1 MHTPIDSRFRGE
13 YGTLSVK
20 YGSPHSVPRLLYFV
34 RCRTYTGSILGSG
47 KPMRICSLLPSA
59 TEMVYALGLGEN
71 LVGVSYAC
79 DYPDGA
85 ASLPVVSHSL
95 RNIKHLDSGEIDALV
110 QQARANNNPMYWID
124 EELLARLRPDLI
136 ITQELC
142 EVCAIASG
150 SVFETAAKVL
160 DYQPEVLT
168 IRPTGVGD
176 ILQNITNLAAA
187 AGVPE
192 RGRELRGSLEAR
204 IGHVTDGVP
213 TDAERPRVVCLD
225 WLDPLRNTGQ
235 WLPEISEMAGG
246 EEGLAI
252 PQGQSRELSWD
263 EVRDYAPEYLMIMP
277 CAFGPERSWQEAK
290 DKLTVLPGWDDLPAV
305 RNERAFV
312 FDGRVP
318 SRHGPRIVDVL
329 EGIAEVLHPEQFTG
343 LAPPGI
349 FDPQPFR

>member
-1 MHTPIDSRFRGE
+1 
-13 YGTLSVK
+13 
-20 YGSPHSVPRLLYFV
+20 
-34 RCRTYTGSILGSG
+34 
-47 KPMRICSLLPSA
+47 MRICSLLPSA
-59 TEMVYALGLGEN
+59 TEMVYALGLGDE

-79 DYPDGA
+79 DYPDEA

-95 RNIKHLDSGEIDALV
+95 RDVKHLDSGEIDALV
-110 QQARANNNPMYWID
+110 QQARANSNPMYWID

-160 DYQPEVLT
+160 DYQPEILT
-168 IRPTGVGD
+168 IRPSGVDD
-176 ILQNITNLAAA
+176 ILQNISNLSNAG
-187 AGVPE
+187 GVPE
-192 RGRELRGSLEAR
+192 RGREFRGSLEAR
-204 IGHVTDGVP
+204 IKRVTDSVQRQAK
-213 TDAERPRVVCLD
+213 DAEPSGRRPRVVCLD

-235 WLPEISEMAGG
+235 WLPEMSEMAGG

-252 PQGQSRELSWD
+252 PRGHSRELSWD

-277 CAFGPERSWQEAK
+277 CAFGPERSWQEAR
-290 DKLTVLPGWDDLPAV
+290 DKLTLLPGWDDLPAV
-305 RNERAFV
+305 RDGRTFV
-312 FDGRVP
+312 FDGRIP
-318 SRHGPRIVDVL
+318 SRHGPRVVDVL
-329 EGIAEVLHPEQFTG
+329 EGLAEVLHPDEFGG

>member
-1 MHTPIDSRFRGE
+1 
-13 YGTLSVK
+13 
-20 YGSPHSVPRLLYFV
+20 
-34 RCRTYTGSILGSG
+34 
-47 KPMRICSLLPSA
+47 MRICSLLPSA
-59 TEMVYALGLGEN
+59 TEMVFALGLGDD

-79 DYPDGA
+79 DYPDEA
-85 ASLPVVSHSL
+85 ASRPVVSHSL

-150 SVFETAAKVL
+150 SVFETAARAL
-160 DYQPEVLT
+160 DYQPEILS
-168 IRPTGVGD
+168 IRPDGLED
-176 ILQNITNLAAA
+176 ILQNVTNLASA

-192 RGRELRGSLEAR
+192 RGHELRGSLEAR
-204 IGHVTDGVP
+204 VKRVTDCTP
-213 TDAERPRVVCLD
+213 TGGIRPRVVCLD

-252 PQGQSRELSWD
+252 PRGHSRELSWD

-277 CAFGPERSWQEAK
+277 CAFGPERSWQEAR
-290 DKLTVLPGWDDLPAV
+290 DKLTILPGWEDLPAV
-305 RNERAFV
+305 RDGRAFV
-312 FDGRVP
+312 FDGRIP
-318 SRHGPRIVDVL
+318 SRHGPRVVDVL
-329 EGIAEVLHPEQFTG
+329 EGLAEVLHPKQFGG

>member
-1 MHTPIDSRFRGE
+1 
-13 YGTLSVK
+13 
-20 YGSPHSVPRLLYFV
+20 
-34 RCRTYTGSILGSG
+34 
-47 KPMRICSLLPSA
+47 MRICSLLPSA
-59 TEMVYALGLGEN
+59 TEMVYALGLGDS

-79 DYPDGA
+79 DYPDEA

-95 RNIKHLDSGEIDALV
+95 RNIKHLDSGQIDALV

-124 EELLARLRPDLI
+124 EALLADLRPDLI

-160 DYQPEVLT
+160 DYQPEILT
-168 IRPTGVGD
+168 IRPTGVDD
-176 ILQNITNLAAA
+176 ILQNVANLANA
-187 AGVPE
+187 AGVPD

-204 IGHVTDGVP
+204 IEHVTCGVP
-213 TDAERPRVVCLD
+213 EAEERPRVVCLD

-252 PQGQSRELSWD
+252 PRGQSRELSWE

-277 CAFGPERSWQEAK
+277 CAFGPERSRQEAK

-305 RNERAFV
+305 RNDRAFV

-318 SRHGPRIVDVL
+318 SRHGPRVVDVL
-329 EGIAEVLHPEQFTG
+329 EGLAEVLHPDRFAG
-343 LAPPGI
+343 LAPEGI
-349 FDPQPFR
+349 YDPEPFV

>member
-1 MHTPIDSRFRGE
+1 
-13 YGTLSVK
+13 
-20 YGSPHSVPRLLYFV
+20 
-34 RCRTYTGSILGSG
+34 
-47 KPMRICSLLPSA
+47 MRICSLLPSA
-59 TEMVYALGLGEN
+59 TEMVYALGLGDD

-79 DYPDGA
+79 DYPDEA

-95 RNIKHLDSGEIDALV
+95 RNIKHLDSGQIDALV
-110 QQARANNNPMYWID
+110 QQARANSNPMYWID
-124 EELLARLRPDLI
+124 EELLADLRPDLI

-150 SVFETAAKVL
+150 SVFETAVKVL
-160 DYQPEVLT
+160 DYQPEILT
-168 IRPTGVGD
+168 IRPSGVDD
-176 ILQNITNLAAA
+176 ILQNVSNLANA

-204 IGHVTDGVP
+204 IQHVTSGVLRQAQDEPSDGK
-213 TDAERPRVVCLD
+213 RPRVVCLD

-252 PQGQSRELSWD
+252 PRGQSRELSWD

-290 DKLTVLPGWDDLPAV
+290 DKLTVLPGWEDLPAV

-318 SRHGPRIVDVL
+318 SRHGPRVVDVL
-329 EGIAEVLHPEQFTG
+329 EGLAEVLHPDKFAG
-343 LAPPGI
+343 LAPEGI
-349 FDPQPFR
+349 YDPQPFS

>member
-1 MHTPIDSRFRGE
+1 
-13 YGTLSVK
+13 
-20 YGSPHSVPRLLYFV
+20 
-34 RCRTYTGSILGSG
+34 
-47 KPMRICSLLPSA
+47 MRICSLLPSA
-59 TEMVYALGLGEN
+59 TEMVYALGLGDN

-79 DYPDGA
+79 DYPDEA

-95 RNIKHLDSGEIDALV
+95 RNIKHLDSGQIDALV
-110 QQARANNNPMYWID
+110 QQARANSNPMYWID
-124 EELLARLRPDLI
+124 EELLADLRPDLI

-160 DYQPEVLT
+160 DYQPEILT
-168 IRPTGVGD
+168 IRPSGVDD
-176 ILQNITNLAAA
+176 ILQNVSNLANA
-187 AGVPE
+187 AGVSE

-204 IGHVTDGVP
+204 IEHVTGGVLRQAQGDPSDGR
-213 TDAERPRVVCLD
+213 RPRVVCLD

-252 PQGQSRELSWD
+252 PRGQSRELSWD
-263 EVRDYAPEYLMIMP
+263 EVRDYVPEYLMIMP

-290 DKLTVLPGWDDLPAV
+290 DKLTVLPGWEDLPAV

-318 SRHGPRIVDVL
+318 SRHGPRVVDVL
-329 EGIAEVLHPEQFTG
+329 EGLAEVLHPDKFAG
-343 LAPPGI
+343 LAPEGI
-349 FDPQPFR
+349 YDPQPFS

>member
-1 MHTPIDSRFRGE
+1 
-13 YGTLSVK
+13 
-20 YGSPHSVPRLLYFV
+20 
-34 RCRTYTGSILGSG
+34 
-47 KPMRICSLLPSA
+47 MRICSLLPSA
-59 TEMVYALGLGEN
+59 TEMVYALGLGDS

-79 DYPDGA
+79 DYPDEA

-95 RNIKHLDSGEIDALV
+95 RNIKHLDSGQIDALV

-124 EELLARLRPDLI
+124 EELLAELRPDLI

-150 SVFETAAKVL
+150 SVFETAAKVR
-160 DYQPEVLT
+160 DYQPEILT
-168 IRPTGVGD
+168 IRPSGVDD
-176 ILQNITNLAAA
+176 ILQNISNLANA

-204 IGHVTDGVP
+204 IGHVADGVLRQAK
-213 TDAERPRVVCLD
+213 DQRGGNGRPRVVCLD

-252 PQGQSRELSWD
+252 PRGQSRELSWE

-277 CAFGPERSWQEAK
+277 CAFGPERSRQEAQ
-290 DKLTVLPGWDDLPAV
+290 DKLTALPGWDDLPAV

-318 SRHGPRIVDVL
+318 SRHGPRVVDVL
-329 EGIAEVLHPEQFTG
+329 EGLAEVLHPEQFAG
-343 LAPPGI
+343 LAPEGI
-349 FDPQPFR
+349 YDPQPFA

>member
-1 MHTPIDSRFRGE
+1 M
-13 YGTLSVK
+13 
-20 YGSPHSVPRLLYFV
+20 LY
-34 RCRTYTGSILGSG
+34 RASTRTYTGLTLC
-47 KPMRICSLLPSA
+47 KVTDMRICSLLPSA
-59 TEMVYALGLGEN
+59 TEMVYALGLGDD

-79 DYPDGA
+79 DYPDEA

-95 RNIKHLDSGEIDALV
+95 RNIKHLDSGQIDALV

-124 EELLARLRPDLI
+124 EELLADLRPDLI

-160 DYQPEVLT
+160 DYQPEILT
-168 IRPTGVGD
+168 IRPSGVDD
-176 ILQNITNLAAA
+176 ILQNVSNLANA

-192 RGRELRGSLEAR
+192 RGKELRGSLEAR
-204 IGHVTDGVP
+204 IRHVTDGVP
-213 TDAERPRVVCLD
+213 GQAQDDRPDGRRPRVVCLD

-246 EEGLAI
+246 EEGLAT
-252 PQGQSRELSWD
+252 PRGQSRELSWD
-263 EVRDYAPEYLMIMP
+263 EVREYAPEYLMIMP
-277 CAFGPERSWQEAK
+277 CAFGPERSRQEAR
-290 DKLTVLPGWDDLPAV
+290 DKLTALPGWEDLPAV

-318 SRHGPRIVDVL
+318 SRHGPRVVDVL
-329 EGIAEVLHPEQFTG
+329 EGLAEVLHPDKFAG
-343 LAPPGI
+343 LAPEGI
-349 FDPQPFR
+349 YDPQPFV

>member
-1 MHTPIDSRFRGE
+1 
-13 YGTLSVK
+13 
-20 YGSPHSVPRLLYFV
+20 
-34 RCRTYTGSILGSG
+34 
-47 KPMRICSLLPSA
+47 MRICSLLPSA
-59 TEMVYALGLGEN
+59 TEMVYALGLGEE

-79 DYPDGA
+79 DYPADA

-95 RNIKHLDSGEIDALV
+95 RNIKHMDSGEIDALV

-124 EELLARLRPDLI
+124 ENLLADLRPDLI

-160 DYQPEVLT
+160 DYQPEILS
-168 IRPTGVGD
+168 IRPSGVKD
-176 ILQNITNLAAA
+176 ILQNISNLANA
-187 AGVPE
+187 AGVPKH
-192 RGRELRGSLEAR
+192 GRELRGSLEAR
-204 IGHVTDGVP
+204 IQRVTDGVP
-213 TDAERPRVVCLD
+213 NGADRPRVVCLD

-246 EEGLAI
+246 EEGLAT
-252 PQGQSRELSWD
+252 PRGHSRELSWD

-277 CAFGPERSWQEAK
+277 CAFGPERSMQEAR

-305 RNERAFV
+305 REGRSFV
-312 FDGRVP
+312 FDGRIP
-318 SRHGPRIVDVL
+318 SRHGPRVVDVL
-329 EGIAEVLHPEQFTG
+329 EGLAEVLHPKEFAG
-343 LAPPGI
+343 LAPAGI

>member
-1 MHTPIDSRFRGE
+1 
-13 YGTLSVK
+13 
-20 YGSPHSVPRLLYFV
+20 
-34 RCRTYTGSILGSG
+34 
-47 KPMRICSLLPSA
+47 MRICSLLPSA
-59 TEMVYALGLGEN
+59 TEMVYALGLGDD

-79 DYPDGA
+79 DYPEEA
-85 ASLPVVSHSL
+85 AARPVVSHSL

-124 EELLARLRPDLI
+124 EELLSNLRPDLI

-160 DYQPEVLT
+160 DYQPEILS
-168 IRPTGVGD
+168 IRPSGVDD
-176 ILQNITNLAAA
+176 ILQNVTNLANA

-192 RGRELRGSLEAR
+192 RGRELLGSLEAR
-204 IGHVTDGVP
+204 IQRVADGVP
-213 TDAERPRVVCLD
+213 TGVERPRVVCLD

-252 PQGQSRELSWD
+252 PRGQSRELSWD

-277 CAFGPERSWQEAK
+277 CAFGPERSWQEAR
-290 DKLTVLPGWDDLPAV
+290 DKLTVLPGWEDLPAV
-305 RNERAFV
+305 QNERAFV
-312 FDGRVP
+312 FDGRIP
-318 SRHGPRIVDVL
+318 SRHGPRVVDVL
-329 EGIAEVLHPEQFTG
+329 EGIAEVLHPEEFGG
-343 LAPPGI
+343 LAPAGI
-349 FDPQPFR
+349 YDPQPFR

>member
-1 MHTPIDSRFRGE
+1 
-13 YGTLSVK
+13 
-20 YGSPHSVPRLLYFV
+20 
-34 RCRTYTGSILGSG
+34 
-47 KPMRICSLLPSA
+47 MRICSLLPSA
-59 TEMVYALGLGEN
+59 TEMVFALGLDN
-71 LVGVSYAC
+71 DLVGVSYAC
-79 DYPDGA
+79 DYPDEA
-85 ASLPVVSHSL
+85 ASRPVVSHSL

-150 SVFETAAKVL
+150 SVFETAAKAL
-160 DYQPEVLT
+160 DYQPDILT
-168 IRPTGVGD
+168 IRPMGVDD
-176 ILQNITNLAAA
+176 ILQNISNVANA

-192 RGRELRGSLEAR
+192 RGRELRQSLEAR
-204 IGHVTDGVP
+204 INRVTDSVP
-213 TDAERPRVVCLD
+213 TGADRPRVVCLD

-252 PQGQSRELSWD
+252 PRGHSRELSWE

-277 CAFGPERSWQEAK
+277 CAFGPERSRQEAQ
-290 DKLTVLPGWDDLPAV
+290 DKLTTLPGWGELPAV
-305 RNERAFV
+305 RDGRAFI
-312 FDGRVP
+312 FDGRIP
-318 SRHGPRIVDVL
+318 SRHGPRVVDVL
-329 EGIAEVLHPEQFTG
+329 EGLAEVLHPEQFAD

-349 FDPQPFR
+349 YEPTPFA

>member
-1 MHTPIDSRFRGE
+1 
-13 YGTLSVK
+13 
-20 YGSPHSVPRLLYFV
+20 
-34 RCRTYTGSILGSG
+34 
-47 KPMRICSLLPSA
+47 MRICSLLPSA
-59 TEMVYALGLGEN
+59 TEMVFALGLGDD

-79 DYPDGA
+79 DYPDEA
-85 ASLPVVSHSL
+85 ASRPVVSHSL

-150 SVFETAAKVL
+150 SVFETAARVL
-160 DYQPEVLT
+160 DYQPEILT
-168 IRPTGVGD
+168 IRPSGIQD
-176 ILQNITNLAAA
+176 ILQNITNLADA

-192 RGRELRGSLEAR
+192 RGSELRESLKAR
-204 IGHVTDGVP
+204 VEKVTGGVP
-213 TDAERPRVVCLD
+213 PDTTRPRVVCLD

-252 PQGQSRELSWD
+252 PRGHSRELSWD
-263 EVRDYAPEYLMIMP
+263 EVRNYAPEYLMIMP
-277 CAFGPERSWQEAK
+277 CAFDPERSRQEAE
-290 DKLTVLPGWDDLPAV
+290 DKLTVLPGWEDLPAV
-305 RNERAFV
+305 RDGRAYV
-312 FDGRVP
+312 FDGRIP
-318 SRHGPRIVDVL
+318 SRHGPRVVDVL
-329 EGIAEVLHPEQFTG
+329 EGLAEVLHPERFGG

>member
-1 MHTPIDSRFRGE
+1 
-13 YGTLSVK
+13 
-20 YGSPHSVPRLLYFV
+20 
-34 RCRTYTGSILGSG
+34 
-47 KPMRICSLLPSA
+47 MRICSLLPSA
-59 TEMVYALGLGEN
+59 TEMVFALGLGDH

-79 DYPDGA
+79 DFPQEA
-85 ASLPVVSHSL
+85 SSLPVVSHSL
-95 RNIKHLDSGEIDALV
+95 RDIKHLDSGEIDALV

-160 DYQPEVLT
+160 DYQPEILT
-168 IRPTGVGD
+168 IRPMGVDD
-176 ILQNITNLAAA
+176 ILQNISNVANA

-192 RGRELRGSLEAR
+192 RGRELRESLEER
-204 IGHVTDGVP
+204 IHRVTDVVP
-213 TDAERPRVVCLD
+213 ADAPRPRVVCLD
-225 WLDPLRNTGQ
+225 WLSPLRNTGQ

-252 PQGQSRELSWD
+252 PRGHSRELAWD

-277 CAFGPERSWQEAK
+277 CAFGPERSRQEAEV
-290 DKLTVLPGWDDLPAV
+290 KLRGLPGWNELPAV
-305 RNERAFV
+305 KDGRAYV
-312 FDGRVP
+312 FDGRIP

-329 EGIAEVLHPEQFTG
+329 EGLAEVLHPEQFVG

-349 FDPQPFR
+349 YDSEPFR

>member
-1 MHTPIDSRFRGE
+1 
-13 YGTLSVK
+13 
-20 YGSPHSVPRLLYFV
+20 
-34 RCRTYTGSILGSG
+34 
-47 KPMRICSLLPSA
+47 MRICSLLPSA
-59 TEMVYALGLGEN
+59 TEMVFALGLGDD

-79 DYPDGA
+79 DYPEAA
-85 ASLPVVSHSL
+85 ASRPVVSHSL

-142 EVCAIASG
+142 EVCAISSG
-150 SVFETAAKVL
+150 SVFETAAKAL
-160 DYQPEVLT
+160 DYQPHILT
-168 IRPTGVGD
+168 IRPDGLDD
-176 ILQNITNLAAA
+176 ILQNICNIADA

-192 RGRELRGSLEAR
+192 RGRELRDALEAR
-204 IGHVTDGVP
+204 VKRVTDGVLRQAQ
-213 TDAERPRVVCLD
+213 DDVLDGNRPRVVCLD

-252 PQGQSRELSWD
+252 PRGHSRELSWD
-263 EVRDYAPEYLMIMP
+263 EVREYAPEYLMIMP
-277 CAFGPERSWQEAK
+277 CAFGPERSRQEAQ
-290 DKLTVLPGWDDLPAV
+290 DKLTVLPGWNDLPAV

-312 FDGRVP
+312 FDGRIP
-318 SRHGPRIVDVL
+318 SRHGPRVVDVL
-329 EGIAEVLHPEQFTG
+329 EGLAEVLHPEQFAG
-343 LAPPGI
+343 LAPPGV

>member
-1 MHTPIDSRFRGE
+1 
-13 YGTLSVK
+13 
-20 YGSPHSVPRLLYFV
+20 
-34 RCRTYTGSILGSG
+34 
-47 KPMRICSLLPSA
+47 MRICSLLPSA
-59 TEMVYALGLGEN
+59 TEMAYALGLGDD

-79 DYPDGA
+79 DYPDEA

-95 RNIKHLDSGEIDALV
+95 RDVKHLDSGEIDALV

-160 DYQPEVLT
+160 DYQPEILT
-168 IRPTGVGD
+168 IRPSGVDD
-176 ILQNITNLAAA
+176 ILQNISNLANA

-192 RGRELRGSLEAR
+192 RGTELRGSLEGR
-204 IGHVTDGVP
+204 VRRVTDGVP
-213 TDAERPRVVCLD
+213 ANGIRPRVVCLD

-246 EEGLAI
+246 EEGLAT
-252 PQGQSRELSWD
+252 PRGHSRELSWD
-263 EVRDYAPEYLMIMP
+263 EVREYAPEYLMIMP
-277 CAFGPERSWQEAK
+277 CAFDPERSWQEAR
-290 DKLTVLPGWDDLPAV
+290 DKLTVLPGWEELPAV
-305 RNERAFV
+305 RDERAFV
-312 FDGRVP
+312 FDGRIP
-318 SRHGPRIVDVL
+318 SRHGPRVVDVL
-329 EGIAEVLHPEQFTG
+329 EGLAEVLHPDNFAG